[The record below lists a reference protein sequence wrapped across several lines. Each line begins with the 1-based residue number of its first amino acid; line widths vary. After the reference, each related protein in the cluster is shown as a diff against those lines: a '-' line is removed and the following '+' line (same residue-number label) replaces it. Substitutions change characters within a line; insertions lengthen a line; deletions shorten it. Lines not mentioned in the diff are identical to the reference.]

1 MQSTGDILMRLF
13 TQTRSN
19 PVLLGEI
26 IPSSSSS
33 PPSALLWPE
42 AAQSWTGGL
51 VPVGVHLY
59 IYIYSKCISSP
70 VTLGLFFF
78 FAARSVNSHL
88 SAPSP
93 G

>member
-26 IPSSSSS
+26 IPSSS
-33 PPSALLWPE
+33 PPNLLQVAGP
-42 AAQSWTGGL
+42 GGL
-51 VPVGVHLY
+51 VPVGVHMY
-59 IYIYSKCISSP
+59 KCVSSAA
-70 VTLGLFFF
+70 TLGLFF